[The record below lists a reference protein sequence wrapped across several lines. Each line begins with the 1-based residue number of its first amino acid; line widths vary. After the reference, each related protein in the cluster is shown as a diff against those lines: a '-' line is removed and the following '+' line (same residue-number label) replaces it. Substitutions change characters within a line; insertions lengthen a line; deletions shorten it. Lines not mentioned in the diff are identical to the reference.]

1 MIKNSLKK
9 VFIKISRL
17 LGFEIID
24 QNSFVSPTLNKEL
37 NENLSEFNKKSIVL
51 PLGEVE
57 IKRKIESLL
66 IIFRTNS
73 NIGIWDQNKKRIFE
87 QDKIIYV
94 EKSLNSLIKSIKFAE
109 QNLSN
114 IVRCCSKWFVNSI
127 IGRVVQMCR
136 RQINS
141 GGKTIQRAR

>member
-9 VFIKISRL
+9 IFIKISRL

-37 NENLSEFNKKSIVL
+37 NENLSKFNKKSIIL

-57 IKRKIESLL
+57 IKRKIRSLL

-73 NIGIWDQNKKRIFE
+73 NIDIWDQNKKRIFE

-94 EKSLNSLIKSIKFAE
+94 EKS
-109 QNLSN
+109 
-114 IVRCCSKWFVNSI
+114 
-127 IGRVVQMCR
+127 
-136 RQINS
+136 
-141 GGKTIQRAR
+141 